1 MKKFEIFV
9 KLFVVLLVIFCFES
23 YFKGEIIM
31 FNLIMKADIVT
42 KFAALVA
49 AMLTVVI
56 LVFIVGMTIDPF
68 FGLRWLSNLL
78 TQYMSQ
84 DSMLSVIITLQVA
97 KYFLLFW
104 LAHRVLIIV
113 RNIKRTVRKK

>member
-1 MKKFEIFV
+1 
-9 KLFVVLLVIFCFES
+9 
-23 YFKGEIIM
+23 M
-31 FNLIMKADIVT
+31 FNLLLKSDIVT

-68 FGLRWLSNLL
+68 FGLRWLSNIL

-84 DSMLSVIITLQVA
+84 DSMLSIIITLQVA

-104 LAHRVLIIV
+104 LAHRVLVIV
-113 RNIKRTVRKK
+113 RNIKRTINPRRKNK

>member
-1 MKKFEIFV
+1 MLQLILK
-9 KLFVVLLVIFCFES
+9 S
-23 YFKGEIIM
+23 DIM
-31 FNLIMKADIVT
+31 V

-49 AMLTVVI
+49 AVLAAII
-56 LVFIVGMTIDPF
+56 LVFIIGMTIDPF

-97 KYFLLFW
+97 KYFALFW
-104 LAHRVLIIV
+104 LAHRVLVIV
-113 RNIKRTVRKK
+113 RNIKRTVSPRRKK

>member
-1 MKKFEIFV
+1 
-9 KLFVVLLVIFCFES
+9 
-23 YFKGEIIM
+23 M
-31 FNLIMKADIVT
+31 FNLLLKSDIVT

-68 FGLRWLSNLL
+68 FGLRWLSNIL

-84 DSMLSVIITLQVA
+84 DSMLSIVITLQVA

-104 LAHRVLIIV
+104 LAHRVLVIV
-113 RNIKRTVRKK
+113 RNIKRTVAPRRKK

>member
-1 MKKFEIFV
+1 M
-9 KLFVVLLVIFCFES
+9 L
-23 YFKGEIIM
+23 
-31 FNLIMKADIVT
+31 NLIMKADIVT

-56 LVFIVGMTIDPF
+56 LVFIVGMSIDPF

-97 KYFLLFW
+97 KYFGLFW

>member
-1 MKKFEIFV
+1 
-9 KLFVVLLVIFCFES
+9 
-23 YFKGEIIM
+23 M
-31 FNLIMKADIVT
+31 FNLIIKADIVV

-49 AMLTVVI
+49 ALLTVII
-56 LVFIVGMTIDPF
+56 LVFIVGMTVDPF
-68 FGLRWLSNLL
+68 FGLRWLSNIL

-84 DSMLSVIITLQVA
+84 DTMLSIVITLQVA

-113 RNIKRTVRKK
+113 RNIKRTVRKNK

>member
-1 MKKFEIFV
+1 
-9 KLFVVLLVIFCFES
+9 
-23 YFKGEIIM
+23 M

-97 KYFLLFW
+97 KYFALFW

-113 RNIKRTVRKK
+113 RNIKRTLRKK

>member
-1 MKKFEIFV
+1 M
-9 KLFVVLLVIFCFES
+9 LQ
-23 YFKGEIIM
+23 
-31 FNLIMKADIVT
+31 LILKSDAMV

-49 AMLTVVI
+49 ALLTAVI
-56 LVFIVGMTIDPF
+56 LVFIIGMTIDPF

-97 KYFLLFW
+97 KYFGLFW
-104 LAHRVLIIV
+104 LAHRVSIIV

>member
-1 MKKFEIFV
+1 
-9 KLFVVLLVIFCFES
+9 
-23 YFKGEIIM
+23 M

-49 AMLTVVI
+49 AILTVVI

>member
-1 MKKFEIFV
+1 M
-9 KLFVVLLVIFCFES
+9 L
-23 YFKGEIIM
+23 
-31 FNLIMKADIVT
+31 NLIMKADAMV

-49 AMLTVVI
+49 AVLCVI
-56 LVFIVGMTIDPF
+56 IVTFIVGMTIDPF
-68 FGLRWLSNLL
+68 FGLRWLSNIL

-84 DSMLSVIITLQVA
+84 DSMLSIVITLQVA

-113 RNIKRTVRKK
+113 RNIKRTVRKNK

>member
-1 MKKFEIFV
+1 M
-9 KLFVVLLVIFCFES
+9 LQ
-23 YFKGEIIM
+23 
-31 FNLIMKADIVT
+31 LILKSDAMV

-56 LVFIVGMTIDPF
+56 LVFIIGMTIDPF

-97 KYFLLFW
+97 KYFGLFW

>member
-1 MKKFEIFV
+1 
-9 KLFVVLLVIFCFES
+9 
-23 YFKGEIIM
+23 M
-31 FNLIMKADIVT
+31 FNLLLKSDIVT

>member
-1 MKKFEIFV
+1 M
-9 KLFVVLLVIFCFES
+9 LQ
-23 YFKGEIIM
+23 
-31 FNLIMKADIVT
+31 LILKSDVMV

-49 AMLTVVI
+49 AILAVII

-84 DSMLSVIITLQVA
+84 DSMLSVIITLQLA

-104 LAHRVLIIV
+104 LAHRVLVIV
-113 RNIKRTVRKK
+113 RNIKRTVAPRRKK

>member
-1 MKKFEIFV
+1 
-9 KLFVVLLVIFCFES
+9 
-23 YFKGEIIM
+23 
-31 FNLIMKADIVT
+31 MKADIVT

-49 AMLTVVI
+49 ALLTSII
-56 LVFIVGMTIDPF
+56 LVFIVGMTVDPF

-84 DSMLSVIITLQVA
+84 DGMLSIIITLQVA

-104 LAHRVLIIV
+104 LAYRVLIIV
-113 RNIKRTVRKK
+113 RNIQYAVKPSKKRKNK

>member
-1 MKKFEIFV
+1 M
-9 KLFVVLLVIFCFES
+9 LQ
-23 YFKGEIIM
+23 
-31 FNLIMKADIVT
+31 LILKSDVMV

-49 AMLTVVI
+49 ASLTAVI
-56 LVFIVGMTIDPF
+56 LVFIIGMTIDPF

-97 KYFLLFW
+97 KYFGLFW
-104 LAHRVLIIV
+104 LAHRVLIII
-113 RNIKRTVRKK
+113 RNIKRTVRKNK

>member
-1 MKKFEIFV
+1 
-9 KLFVVLLVIFCFES
+9 
-23 YFKGEIIM
+23 M
-31 FNLIMKADIVT
+31 FNLLLKSDIVT

-56 LVFIVGMTIDPF
+56 LVFIVVMTIDPF

-97 KYFLLFW
+97 KYFGLFW

>member
-1 MKKFEIFV
+1 M
-9 KLFVVLLVIFCFES
+9 LQ
-23 YFKGEIIM
+23 
-31 FNLIMKADIVT
+31 LILKSDVMV

-49 AMLTVVI
+49 AILTAII
-56 LVFIVGMTIDPF
+56 LVFIIGMTIDPF

-97 KYFLLFW
+97 KYFFLFW

-113 RNIKRTVRKK
+113 RNIKRTLRKK

>member
-1 MKKFEIFV
+1 MV
-9 KLFVVLLVIFCFES
+9 
-23 YFKGEIIM
+23 
-31 FNLIMKADIVT
+31 

-49 AMLTVVI
+49 TLLTAVI
-56 LVFIVGMTIDPF
+56 LVFIIGMTIDPF

-97 KYFLLFW
+97 KYFGLFW
-104 LAHRVLIIV
+104 LAHRILIIV
-113 RNIKRTVRKK
+113 RNIKRTVRKNK

>member
-1 MKKFEIFV
+1 
-9 KLFVVLLVIFCFES
+9 
-23 YFKGEIIM
+23 M
-31 FNLIMKADIVT
+31 FNLLLKSDIVT

-97 KYFLLFW
+97 KYFALFW

-113 RNIKRTVRKK
+113 RNIKRTVRKNK